1 MICHSCGSSL
11 AFLEL
16 TLGRAVCMTAHGLPD
31 RASAFPAAFHLAVV
45 TTAPAFLA
53 LRCMEALRCV
63 EESSLALR
71 WVDGPL
77 PIDEHG
83 RRTSGRQ
90 GSCKFSDGAKP
101 LFGAC

>member
-1 MICHSCGSSL
+1 
-11 AFLEL
+11 
-16 TLGRAVCMTAHGLPD
+16 MTAHGLPD

-45 TTAPAFLA
+45 MTAPAFLA

-77 PIDEHG
+77 PIVMSTEDG
-83 RRTSGRQ
+83 PPARLLQVFPMARR
-90 GSCKFSDGAKP
+90 P
-101 LFGAC
+101 LFGAA

>member
-1 MICHSCGSSL
+1 
-11 AFLEL
+11 
-16 TLGRAVCMTAHGLPD
+16 MTTHGLPD

-45 TTAPAFLA
+45 MTAPVFLA

-83 RRTSGRQ
+83 RRTPGPARLLQ
-90 GSCKFSDGAKP
+90 VFRWREAP
-101 LFGAC
+101 IWRVLIPWE